1 MTGRRGRPPK
11 AVLYQGDSR
20 RMSGIE
26 SGSVDLVV
34 TSPPY
39 WQIKDYGCPG
49 QIGAGEGLHE
59 YLRSLALVWQE
70 CFRALRP
77 GGRLCVNI
85 GDQFARASRY
95 GRYRVIPLHAEV
107 VCQAC
112 AIGFDFMGS
121 IIWQKKTTM
130 NTSGGAVV
138 MGSFP
143 YPPNGIVELDYEH
156 IHIFKK
162 PGPPKKVARTV
173 RDASA
178 MTKEEWKSFFLGH
191 WSIGGARRQGHE
203 APFPVDIPHRLIRM
217 FSFVGDTILD
227 PFIGTGT
234 TARAAL
240 ALGRNAIGYEINP
253 AYIEPAA
260 LSVGAP
266 VERAWS
272 PRVPDLKPVEQPA
285 GRDGARDA
293 PELHKV
299 VSVHPDCTLEL
310 DPGERVSFLGL
321 RLLRPPEVLAY
332 LEERILRRM
341 VFLRDA
347 APGPGGTVAANLF
360 LKNRISV
367 NGHLV
372 KSGLAQKAPQAR
384 G

>member
-1 MTGRRGRPPK
+1 VTGRRGRPPK

-59 YLRSLALVWQE
+59 YLRSLARVWQE

-77 GGRLCVNI
+77 
-85 GDQFARASRY
+85 

-121 IIWQKKTTM
+121 IIWQKK
-130 NTSGGAVV
+130 
-138 MGSFP
+138 
-143 YPPNGIVELDYEH
+143 
-156 IHIFKK
+156 

-178 MTKEEWKSFFLGH
+178 MMKEEWKHFFSGH
-191 WSIGGARRQGHE
+191 WSIWGARRRGH
-203 APFPVDIPHRLIRM
+203 DC
-217 FSFVGDTILD
+217 
-227 PFIGTGT
+227 
-234 TARAAL
+234 
-240 ALGRNAIGYEINP
+240 AIGYEINP

-260 LSVGAP
+260 FSVGAP

-285 GRDGARDA
+285 GRDGAREA
-293 PELHKV
+293 PR
-299 VSVHPDCTLEL
+299 SCTRWF
-310 DPGERVSFLGL
+310 PCTPTAPSSSTRVSG
-321 RLLRPPEVLAY
+321 
-332 LEERILRRM
+332 
-341 VFLRDA
+341 
-347 APGPGGTVAANLF
+347 
-360 LKNRISV
+360 
-367 NGHLV
+367 
-372 KSGLAQKAPQAR
+372 
-384 G
+384 